1 MKNDVMS
8 CLLRA
13 AGCCRYANG
22 MLSLIFGIL
31 GNTILHWVCAWE
43 SVWIAECLEP
53 LIPTGALLRGE
64 LGLSREELGFGRL
77 LDVRKLNELYLQKK

>member
-1 MKNDVMS
+1 MS

-13 AGCCRYANG
+13 TGCCHLFLAFWETQFCTGYVPGNQ
-22 MLSLIFGIL
+22 FGL
-31 GNTILHWVCAWE
+31 LNAW
-43 SVWIAECLEP
+43 SR

-77 LDVRKLNELYLQKK
+77 LDVRKLNELYLQKNN